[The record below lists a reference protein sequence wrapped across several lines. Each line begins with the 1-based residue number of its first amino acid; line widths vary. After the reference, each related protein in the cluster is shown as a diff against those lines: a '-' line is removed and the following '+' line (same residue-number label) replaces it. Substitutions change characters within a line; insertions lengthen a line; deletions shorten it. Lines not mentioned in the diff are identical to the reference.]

1 MVELREQKAREYH
14 GEDKWQDIAPQAK
27 ACFDFLCGNHTRN
40 LPIDWFN
47 RLYNK
52 WIQMEIGE
60 ALQTAKMAAG
70 GSVRLECSGEA
81 FLRSLCKLTHRGHAQ
96 YVKGDGDA
104 FADFLGERYP
114 GLTNK
119 CVGRADF
126 SKRQDW
132 SLECAFDIFPLVD
145 VLLSYTIRRLVGE
158 ANVLRDTCSLQL
170 ECHHFEAYFTWQ
182 QFYGD
187 KFTRNCVV

>member
-1 MVELREQKAREYH
+1 
-14 GEDKWQDIAPQAK
+14 
-27 ACFDFLCGNHTRN
+27 
-40 LPIDWFN
+40 
-47 RLYNK
+47 
-52 WIQMEIGE
+52 MEIGE

-70 GSVRLECSGEA
+70 DSVRLECSGEA
-81 FLRSLCKLTHRGHAQ
+81 FLRTLCKLTHRGHAQ

-119 CVGRADF
+119 CVGRTDF

-145 VLLSYTIRRLVGE
+145 ALLSYTIRRLVGE

-170 ECHHFEAYFTWQ
+170 ECHHFEAYIHVAAVLWRQVYKELRGLTNSKGIELNPLELNYLYECLYDFGTLLQ
-182 QFYGD
+182 SD
-187 KFTRNCVV
+187 KCFDVFEDNLAGEANTFIPK